1 MYIDKV
7 DAIVNKY
14 NNTYHSTIKMKTANV
29 KDNTNIYFD
38 KKNNKEDPKLKN
50 GDHIRIS
57 IYSELGWRSF
67 HDCKFKITVPRT
79 SVISDLNGKEIF
91 GKFCEK

>member
-14 NNTYHSTIKMKTANV
+14 NNAYHSIIKMKTANV

-57 IYSELGWRSF
+57 IYSELG
-67 HDCKFKITVPRT
+67 
-79 SVISDLNGKEIF
+79 
-91 GKFCEK
+91 